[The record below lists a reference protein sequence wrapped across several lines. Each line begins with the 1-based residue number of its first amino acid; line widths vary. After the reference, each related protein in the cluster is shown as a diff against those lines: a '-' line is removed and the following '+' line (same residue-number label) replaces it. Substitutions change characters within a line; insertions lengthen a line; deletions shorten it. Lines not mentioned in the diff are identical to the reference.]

1 MPNQGELRLK
11 LRASILENS
20 CFLGGGSPIDLLVSP
35 TFHASMEILA
45 DIGGRAGHDCRGFCR
60 YCYFKGVKEV
70 PAFGCKHCLPFQK
83 GCDYCTRNVKES
95 YFGFKPLSVVT
106 QEVNQA
112 VFFNTPYLKTEADIS
127 KFNVSGGGD
136 VSCYPELKPLVK
148 FLSQYKR
155 PIHLG
160 YTSGKGLNKEDA
172 LFFIGQGVSEV
183 TFTVFATDPELRRK
197 YMNDRTAEDSLDALR
212 TLAEKCDVY
221 AAAVL
226 IPGVNDGDTLLKTCE
241 DLEEM
246 GVKGLIL
253 MRFAN
258 APEQGLIL
266 GNAPVIENV
275 VPHELFEFKS
285 IVDDINRRFSFR
297 VTGTPLYDPEIGSP
311 FAIRNEKDALSRLPQ
326 LTKEAT
332 IITGGVAA
340 PLLKEIFD
348 KLGGLVNVAAL
359 KKDISCLVT
368 IDDIKSLD
376 LSQIKETV
384 FFPGRAFVH
393 DPEIKKVLSCDGI
406 NRLVRRGPDML
417 TVDGE
422 MSISMTKE
430 EVISKEIEA
439 FTELIQMINVL
450 GTHKTTNTHSRHR

>member
-1 MPNQGELRLK
+1 
-11 LRASILENS
+11 
-20 CFLGGGSPIDLLVSP
+20 
-35 TFHASMEILA
+35 MEILA
-45 DIGGRAGHDCRGFCR
+45 DIGGRPGLDCRGFCR
-60 YCYFKGVKEV
+60 YCYFKGVKEA

-83 GCDYCTRNVKES
+83 GCNYCTKSVREGYS
-95 YFGFKPLSVVT
+95 SFKPFSVVA
-106 QEVNQA
+106 QELQQA
-112 VFFNTPYLKTEADIS
+112 VFFNRNVS

-136 VSCYPELKPLVK
+136 VSCYPELKPLVR
-148 FLSQYKR
+148 FLSQFKK

-172 LFFIGQGVSEV
+172 LFFIQHGVKEV

-197 YMNDRTAEDSLDALR
+197 YMNDRTPEDSLEALR
-212 TLAEKCDVY
+212 VLAENCDVY

-226 IPGVNDGDTLLKTCE
+226 IPGVNDGEVLLKTCA

-258 APEQGLIL
+258 AREQGLIL
-266 GNAPVIENV
+266 DNAPLIEGV
-275 VPHELFEFKS
+275 VPHTLSEFKS
-285 IVDDINRRFSFR
+285 IVEDINNRFKFR

-311 FAIRNEKDALSRLPQ
+311 FAIRNEPVALSKLPKV
-326 LTKEAT
+326 TKEAT
-332 IITGGVAA
+332 VITGEVAA

-348 KLGGLVNVAAL
+348 RLGGLVNVVPV
-359 KKDISCLVT
+359 KKDVGCLIT
-368 IDDIKSLD
+368 IDDIKALD
-376 LSQIKETV
+376 ISQIKETV

-393 DPEIKKVLSCDGI
+393 DPDIKKTLSSDGI
-406 NRLVRRGPDML
+406 DRLVRRGPDML

-422 MSISMTKE
+422 MSISMTKD
-430 EVISKEIEA
+430 EVIAKEIEA

-450 GTHKTTNTHSRHR
+450 GTNPKR